1 MCSLVLQQCEHVQE
15 TRIPADSLALSQL
28 AADVAEFARLQK
40 EDRKQQEEYMKQQDM
55 MLMEL
60 RQQMNRSTQTT
71 QHEIDIGKVRRLFA
85 HCSDLSWRPACTMGQ
100 CQLHA
105 EVHTAAD

>member
-1 MCSLVLQQCEHVQE
+1 MCSLVLQLCEHVQE

-55 MLMEL
+55 MLMEP
-60 RQQMNRSTQTT
+60 RQQMNRSTQ
-71 QHEIDIGKVRRLFA
+71 DY
-85 HCSDLSWRPACTMGQ
+85 PAR
-100 CQLHA
+100 
-105 EVHTAAD
+105 D